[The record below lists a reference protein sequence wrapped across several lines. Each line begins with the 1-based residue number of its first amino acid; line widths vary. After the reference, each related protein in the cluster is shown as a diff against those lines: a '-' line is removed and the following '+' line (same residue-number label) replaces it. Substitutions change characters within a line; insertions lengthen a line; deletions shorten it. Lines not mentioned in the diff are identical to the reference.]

1 MRRVGV
7 IAAAA
12 LVLALAGAGAALAA
26 GSLVK
31 HATRTVAVRAGA
43 VRTLRVPFPD
53 ALKYGNAL
61 YLGAVALSWSGG
73 GPSPDLAEVRIL
85 EAHSVEGGSLYE
97 VRVRNANAAGSLA
110 VRVTV
115 TATTVEPLP
124 HS

>member
-1 MRRVGV
+1 MRRLTAIGV
-7 IAAAA
+7 A
-12 LVLALAGAGAALAA
+12 VLALGCCGGVALAA
-26 GSLVK
+26 GSTVR
-31 HATRTVAVRAGA
+31 HAARSVSIRAGATRTV
-43 VRTLRVPFPD
+43 RVPFPD

-61 YLGAVALSWSGG
+61 YSGAVTFSWSGG

-85 EAHSVEGGSLYE
+85 EAQSVEGGSLYE
-97 VRVRNANAAGSLA
+97 VKVRNGNAAGSVA

>member
-1 MRRVGV
+1 MRGR
-7 IAAAA
+7 
-12 LVLALAGAGAALAA
+12 LTLAA

-31 HATRTVAVRAGA
+31 HAARTVSIRAGA
-43 VRTLRVPFPD
+43 VRTVRVPFPD

-61 YLGAVALSWSGG
+61 YSGAVTLGWSGG

-85 EAHSVEGGSLYE
+85 EAQGVEGGSLYE
-97 VRVRNANAAGSLA
+97 VRVRNGNASGSLA

>member
-1 MRRVGV
+1 MRRLGA
-7 IAAAA
+7 IGA
-12 LVLALAGAGAALAA
+12 LALALALAGAAAALASS
-26 GSLVK
+26 SLVK
-31 HATRTVAVRAGA
+31 HATRSVSLRGRA
-43 VRTLRVPFPD
+43 VRTIRVPFPD

-61 YLGAVALSWSGG
+61 YSGAVALSWSGG

-85 EAHSVEGGSLYE
+85 EAQSIEGGSLYE
-97 VRVRNANAAGSLA
+97 VKLRNANAAGSVA